1 MWMKGKMMLFAAFM
15 CKLYDV
21 IIIRK
26 MSSSRKSIFYFSP
39 GFYAQ
44 NVSTWCVWYF
54 SVHFM
59 FSWKLALSL
68 SLALYFGII
77 PPFGRIT
84 NGQFDKINE
93 PRRHSV
99 FALIMPYMRYGIVV
113 KNNEMKINFL
123 LPFFYSSR
131 PKLSLGVPWLLWS
144 SYLAFS
150 LLSLLFFK
158 HYHADHIVYVQ

>member
-1 MWMKGKMMLFAAFM
+1 MLKTCLRDA
-15 CKLYDV
+15 
-21 IIIRK
+21 
-26 MSSSRKSIFYFSP
+26 SGIFQFILCSP
-39 GFYAQ
+39 E
-44 NVSTWCVWYF
+44 S
-54 SVHFM
+54 
-59 FSWKLALSL
+59 LRSL
-68 SLALYFGII
+68 SIALYFGII

-131 PKLSLGVPWLLWS
+131 PTLSLGVP
-144 SYLAFS
+144 
-150 LLSLLFFK
+150 
-158 HYHADHIVYVQ
+158 